1 MCSRCFITPT
11 FRQTTSRLLTFPC
24 SWAAVFN
31 RSPANLS
38 TPSSSANQPQSCSG
52 QADERVHHWR
62 ELFAKGAAYQVIG
75 VARDTRGSE
84 FDGSDSK
91 QIYLPLPEDRLPNY
105 SILIQ
110 TQSEPAQV
118 IRAIDPV
125 ISSMDPDLVISPS
138 TLDEIL
144 RRSPPFIASRLAAA
158 VASTLGLLGLLLASM
173 GIYGTVSYIVVL
185 RTREI
190 GIRMAVGA
198 RGSRRGSPIRLVLFK
213 GPG

>member
-1 MCSRCFITPT
+1 
-11 FRQTTSRLLTFPC
+11 L
-24 SWAAVFN
+24 
-31 RSPANLS
+31 
-38 TPSSSANQPQSCSG
+38 
-52 QADERVHHWR
+52 R

-118 IRAIDPV
+118 IKAIDPV

-173 GIYGTVSYIVVL
+173 GIYRYGQLY
-185 RTREI
+185 RRPPH
-190 GIRMAVGA
+190 A
-198 RGSRRGSPIRLVLFK
+198 RNRHSHGCRCAWIPSWLSDTTSPVK